1 MICSCHYYNFMTV
14 QDISI
19 WLLAAALIIH
29 TIAEAWLPEW
39 EKAKPNWQ
47 SVVFN
52 RLLFLDNLPIF
63 MFAIAIALAGWK
75 LPIIGGILP
84 AIGITHPIFDHVG
97 LSIWGKK
104 IRPGSWTGMLL
115 FFPLSIW
122 VYSIGYSQ
130 QLLSLTDFLISGAIT
145 SGRLRQRI
153 INFAVAIM
161 DNHRIFES

>member
-1 MICSCHYYNFMTV
+1 MTV

-29 TIAEAWLPEW
+29 TISEAWLPEW
-39 EKAKPNWQ
+39 EKVKPNWQ
-47 SVVFN
+47 AVVFN

-63 MFAIAIALAGWK
+63 IFAIAIALAGWK
-75 LPIIGGILP
+75 LPIIGGVLP

-130 QLLSLTDFLISGAIT
+130 QLISLTDFLISGAIGL
-145 SGRLRQRI
+145 SISVWLLWSVI
-153 INFAVAIM
+153 EYLKVNDPV
-161 DNHRIFES
+161 N

>member
-1 MICSCHYYNFMTV
+1 MALQN
-14 QDISI
+14 ISF

-29 TIAEAWLPEW
+29 TISEAWLPEW
-39 EKAKPNWQ
+39 EKAKPNWR

-63 MFAIAIALAGWK
+63 IFAIAVAAAGWK

-84 AIGITHPIFDHVG
+84 AIGITHPILDHIG
-97 LSIWGKK
+97 LSLWGKK

-130 QLLSLTDFLISGAIT
+130 NLISFTDFLISGAIGLSI
-145 SGRLRQRI
+145 SGWLLWITIEFLKTEQ
-153 INFAVAIM
+153 N
-161 DNHRIFES
+161 

>member
-1 MICSCHYYNFMTV
+1 MKMQIDPLTF
-14 QDISI
+14 QDSSI

-39 EKAKPNWQ
+39 EKVKPNWQ

-63 MFAIAIALAGWK
+63 VFAIAIAFAGWK

-84 AIGITHPIFDHVG
+84 AIGITHPLFDHVG
-97 LSIWGKK
+97 LSIWSKK

-115 FFPLSIW
+115 LFPLSIW
-122 VYSIGYSQ
+122 VYSIGYWQHSI
-130 QLLSLTDFLISGAIT
+130 SLTDFLISGAVGLSISLWLLWIT
-145 SGRLRQRI
+145 IEYLKLNGS
-153 INFAVAIM
+153 F
-161 DNHRIFES
+161 S

>member
-1 MICSCHYYNFMTV
+1 MTF
-14 QDISI
+14 QDISF

-39 EKAKPNWQ
+39 EKVKPNWQ

-63 MFAIAIALAGWK
+63 IFAIAIAFAGWK
-75 LPIIGGILP
+75 LPLVGGILP

-97 LSIWGKK
+97 LSLSSKK
-104 IRPGSWTGMLL
+104 IRPGSWTGILL

-122 VYSIGYSQ
+122 VYAIGYSQ
-130 QLLSLTDFLISGAIT
+130 QLLSLTDFLISGAIGLAI
-145 SGRLRQRI
+145 SGWLLWI
-153 INFAVAIM
+153 TIDFLKLNDI
-161 DNHRIFES
+161 